1 VTGGTGTSGT
11 GTIGELAG
19 LLRPMLSAVARRL
32 PELVVGLALLLTALG
47 GLALA
52 GAVVHDVAIDRN
64 RAVGAA
70 EVLEGST
77 FGRTL
82 IRFTAADGQTVVPER
97 GVFYPRGLAPGT
109 AIAVEYD
116 ITDPEVVRVAGR
128 SAANGLP
135 AVLLG
140 VLGMWA
146 VLGPLAL
153 WLRMRRARPPG

>member
-1 VTGGTGTSGT
+1 MAGGTGISGT
-11 GTIGELAG
+11 GMIGELAG
-19 LLRPMLSAVARRL
+19 LLRPMLSALARRL
-32 PELVVGLALLLTALG
+32 PELVAGLALLLTALG
-47 GLALA
+47 GLALT
-52 GAVVHDVAIDRN
+52 GAAVHDVAIDRN
-64 RAVGAA
+64 RAVAAA

-97 GVFYPRGLAPGT
+97 GVFYPRGLAPGA

-128 SAANGLP
+128 SALDGLP

-140 VLGMWA
+140 VLGVWA
-146 VLGPLAL
+146 VLGPLTL
-153 WLRMRRARPPG
+153 WLRMRRAGPPG